1 MFGGSPAR
9 VTLGAMPPRQRPR
22 PKDRKESIALVA
34 ARLFCARGYHNVG
47 IEDIA
52 REVGITGP
60 AIYRHYPTKQD
71 VLAAAVR
78 ELGLRFAACVESG
91 AQGDAPADR
100 LRAVLRALVRYGLEW
115 RTVARLYQWEGRHL
129 DAERQAALAVPFD
142 RAVRTLRGLLLDVR
156 PGLSRRD
163 AALLVAAALSVIV
176 SPATHRAA
184 LPRAKAE
191 RTLLDC
197 VDALLAVDLPA
208 PPAEPPP
215 RRPPDRFALLPR
227 RERLLAEAVRLFH
240 EHGYHQVSMADIG
253 RAAGITASSVYTHFT
268 GKAELLAA
276 AYDRATGRLEHA
288 VAEALVGAGS
298 PERALRRLVDTYVR
312 LTFAHADLAAVYVSE
327 SENLAPPD
335 LRRLRAAQRRH
346 VDTWVGLVAELRPGE
361 EPAAIRFRV
370 HAALNAVTDLARSA
384 GPSVTEARTA
394 ALLGPMLLPPG
405 DGVEAGGAAGVSPA
419 AGAPSGRRWR

>member
-1 MFGGSPAR
+1 
-9 VTLGAMPPRQRPR
+9 MPPRQRPR

-60 AIYRHYPTKQD
+60 AIYRHFPTKQD
-71 VLAAAVR
+71 VLAAAVQ
-78 ELGLRFAACVESG
+78 ELGLRFAERVESG
-91 AQGDAPADR
+91 ARGDAPADR
-100 LRAVLRALVRYGLEW
+100 LRAALRALVRYGLER

-129 DAERQAALAVPFD
+129 DAERQAVLAAPFD

-156 PGLSRRD
+156 PELSRRD
-163 AALLVAAALSVIV
+163 ATLLVAAALSVIA
-176 SPATHRAA
+176 SPATHRASLA
-184 LPRAKAE
+184 RAKAE

-197 VDALLAVDLPA
+197 VDAVLAVDLPA
-208 PPAEPPP
+208 PPAEAPP
-215 RRPPDRFALLPR
+215 RRRHPDRFALLPR

-276 AYDRATGRLEHA
+276 AYDRATGRLEDA
-288 VAEALVGAGS
+288 VAEALVDAGS

-312 LTFAHADLAAVYVSE
+312 LTFDQADLAAVYVSE

-346 VDTWVGLVAELRPGE
+346 VDTWIGLVAELRPGE

-370 HAALNAVTDLARSA
+370 HAALNVVTDLARSA
-384 GPSVTEARTA
+384 GPSATEPRTA
-394 ALLGPMLLPPG
+394 ALLGPMLEPP
-405 DGVEAGGAAGVSPA
+405 DRTAGVSRT